1 MSPVTVSLCF
11 MFAFF
16 SMLLMCF
23 NEGLINETYE
33 SGLLTEQL
41 TDKQQ
46 HMQLE
51 MKLPLYPNQKGK
63 VHKHIVSISHDDKKS
78 RLCRFGSP

>member
-16 SMLLMCF
+16 SLLLMCF
-23 NEGLINETYE
+23 NEGLINVTGEI
-33 SGLLTEQL
+33 GLLTQQL
-41 TDKQQ
+41 RDKQQ

-51 MKLPLYPNQKGK
+51 MKLPLYPDHE
-63 VHKHIVSISHDDKKS
+63 VHKYIVSISHDDKKS
-78 RLCRFGSP
+78 